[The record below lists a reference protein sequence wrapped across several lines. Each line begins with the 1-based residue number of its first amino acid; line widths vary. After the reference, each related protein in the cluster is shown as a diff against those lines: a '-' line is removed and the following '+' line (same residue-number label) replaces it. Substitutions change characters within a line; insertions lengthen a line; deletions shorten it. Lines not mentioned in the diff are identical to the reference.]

1 MPEACAHTPPEWAVR
16 RRTVAVPHRSYRA
29 ALLVA
34 LALAAAGCG
43 GGGSSSSGAVS
54 PALPTP
60 TPVLPTP
67 GPPAPGPPNTV
78 HNVAP
83 LQTDPAISTAF
94 ASHIAVAPAH
104 ATVARLV
111 VFLPGTN
118 GTPADYF
125 KLVDV
130 AASAGA
136 HAIGLMYPDT
146 LAILQD
152 CGDDPACYF
161 PIRMQK
167 FDGIPRS
174 PIDPVAPSDAI
185 ANRLIKLLTYLDAH
199 FPGEGWGAFTSGGAP
214 LWSSIVLAGHSQGAG
229 EAAAIGKVVTLARV
243 AQFSGTV
250 DAVVTAQGRLAPA
263 TWVGAPGAT
272 PASSYYGFDHTAD
285 DFYAKI
291 IVDWS
296 ALGQDAFGPRTLVE
310 TASPPY
316 GGSHELITSL
326 SVGFAHGSTA
336 TDAST
341 PLDAN
346 GAPLFA
352 PAWRYVLGL

>member
-1 MPEACAHTPPEWAVR
+1 
-16 RRTVAVPHRSYRA
+16 VPHLSYRA
-29 ALLVA
+29 VSLVA
-34 LALAAAGCG
+34 LALAASSCG
-43 GGGSSSSGAVS
+43 GGGSSSGA
-54 PALPTP
+54 APTVVA
-60 TPVLPTP
+60 T
-67 GPPAPGPPNTV
+67 PAPAPAPTTATTV
-78 HNVAP
+78 HSVAP

-94 ASHIAVAPAH
+94 EPHIAVAPAH
-104 ATVARLV
+104 AFVPRLV

-118 GTPADYF
+118 GTPAAYS
-125 KLVDV
+125 KILDV
-130 AASAGA
+130 AGSAGA

-161 PIRMQK
+161 PIRLQK
-167 FDGIPRS
+167 FDGVPRS
-174 PIDPVAPSDAI
+174 PIDPVAPRDAI
-185 ANRLIKLLTYLDAH
+185 LNRLVKLLAYLDGN
-199 FPGEGWGAFTSGGAP
+199 FPSEGWGAFLSGGAP
-214 LWSSIVLAGHSQGAG
+214 VWSSIVLAGHSQGAG

-250 DAVVTAQGRLAPA
+250 DAVMTARGTIAPA
-263 TWVGAPGAT
+263 TWVSAPGAT
-272 PASSYYGFDHTAD
+272 PASAHYGFDHTLD

-296 ALGQDAFGPRTLVE
+296 ALGQDAFGPRMLVE
-310 TASPPY
+310 SSSPPY

-326 SVGFAHGSTA
+326 GVGFPHGSTA
-336 TDAST
+336 GDGAT

-352 PAWRYVLGL
+352 PVWRYVLGL

>member
-1 MPEACAHTPPEWAVR
+1 
-16 RRTVAVPHRSYRA
+16 VPRFSYRVVPLI
-29 ALLVA
+29 ALT
-34 LALAAAGCG
+34 LAATSCG
-43 GGGSSSSGAVS
+43 GGGSSSGTAPAVL
-54 PALPTP
+54 PASTP
-60 TPVLPTP
+60 TPAPTAAATVI
-67 GPPAPGPPNTV
+67 PAPARPNTV
-78 HNVAP
+78 HAVAP

-94 ASHIAVAPAH
+94 EPHLAVVPAH
-104 ATVARLV
+104 ATVPRLV

-118 GTPADYF
+118 GTPADYS
-125 KLVDV
+125 KIVDV

-161 PIRMQK
+161 PIRLQK
-167 FDGIPRS
+167 FDGVPRS
-174 PIDPVAPSDAI
+174 PIDPVAPHDAI
-185 ANRLIKLLTYLDAH
+185 LNRLVKLLAYLDAR
-199 FPGEGWGAFTSGGAP
+199 FPSEGWGAFVSGGAP
-214 LWSSIVLAGHSQGAG
+214 VWSSIVLAGHSQGAG
-229 EAAAIGKVVTLARV
+229 EAAAIGKVVALARV

-250 DAVVTAQGRLAPA
+250 DAVVTARGTLAPA

-272 PASSYYGFDHTAD
+272 PSSAYYGFDHTLD
-285 DFYAKI
+285 NFYAKI
-291 IVDWS
+291 VVDWS

-336 TDAST
+336 TDGST

-352 PAWRYVLGL
+352 PVWRYMFGL

>member
-1 MPEACAHTPPEWAVR
+1 MPHL
-16 RRTVAVPHRSYRA
+16 SYRA
-29 ALLVA
+29 ASLIA
-34 LALAAAGCG
+34 LALAAVSCG
-43 GGGSSSSGAVS
+43 GGGSSSRNGS
-54 PALPTP
+54 PALPT
-60 TPVLPTP
+60 TA
-67 GPPAPGPPNTV
+67 PANVV
-78 HNVAP
+78 HNVPP

-94 ASHIAVAPAH
+94 ESHIAVAPAH
-104 ATVARLV
+104 ATVPRLV

-118 GTPADYF
+118 GSPAAYG
-125 KLVDV
+125 KMLDV

-161 PIRMQK
+161 PIRLQK
-167 FDGIPRS
+167 FDGVPRS

-185 ANRLIKLLTYLDAH
+185 ANRLIKLLVYLDAH
-199 FPGEGWGAFTSGGAP
+199 FPSEGWGAFTSGGAP

-250 DAVVTAQGRLAPA
+250 DAVVTAQGTLAPA

-272 PASSYYGFDHTAD
+272 PASAHYGFDHTGD
-285 DFYAKI
+285 EFYDKI
-291 IVDWS
+291 VVDWR

-310 TASPPY
+310 TSSPPY

-326 SVGFAHGSTA
+326 NVGFPHGSTA
-336 TDAST
+336 GDGAT

-346 GAPLFA
+346 GTPLFA
-352 PAWRYVLGL
+352 PVWRYVLGL